1 MNDEEK
7 VLQDII
13 IKIKERIE
21 EINENL
27 DEGAR
32 EIEKM
37 HDYYWENYTEM
48 DEFGYES
55 FDNQQALLNQVNSN
69 QEQLR
74 LQKRLKKMQDS
85 PYFGRVDF
93 RFDDEDEPD
102 RYYIGIG
109 NFSQKAGS
117 IPLIYDWRA
126 PVCSLFY
133 DYDKGRA
140 QYEAPGGLM
149 TGEITSKWQCKIR
162 GGKLLYAFESDVKID
177 DEVLLQELGQNGD
190 VKLKSIVCTIQ
201 REQNVIIRNQ
211 KDRILVIQG
220 VAGSGK
226 TSVALHRI
234 AYILYHNRKTI
245 KASNILILSPNG
257 AFADYI
263 SHILPELGEENIME
277 MSFDVFAF
285 RELRD
290 TICDC
295 EERFDHIERLLQ
307 GNEEKTWKYKQSR
320 GFMEKLNG
328 YVLMLE
334 DSLMN
339 FKDIKRYGIE
349 KPARDIRE
357 LFYDRFPD
365 IPLLKRMDVV
375 MDYIVDES
383 ETLRGKDFEEE
394 EKNNIRETFLKMYK
408 TMDLYEIYNG
418 FLLEEN
424 LPQLPKVLPEQRTLP
439 YEDLYPLLYLRY
451 QLYGRSRRHENIRH
465 LVIDEMQ
472 DYSYL
477 QYVILEQLFH
487 CKMTILGDK
496 AQTIG
501 DVAQDVT
508 VFLPR
513 ILGRDLKIVT
523 LNKSYR
529 STVEIAGYAR
539 SVLGDDKMDLFERHG
554 MPVQQ
559 RDMESREQALD
570 YVAANLKLDGAEKIY
585 ETAAVITRTAG
596 EAEFAY
602 KYLQRQVDERILSYI
617 DKNSRHFKCGLV
629 VTTFY
634 CAKGLEFDQV
644 FALQCGREKRAVYRQ
659 ADYITAT
666 RALHELHVLHVS
678 NVPNY
683 ED

>member
-1 MNDEEK
+1 MNSEEK
-7 VLQDII
+7 VLQDVIL
-13 IKIKERIE
+13 KIKERIQ
-21 EINENL
+21 EIDGNL
-27 DEGAR
+27 DEGTR
-32 EIEKM
+32 EIERM
-37 HDYYWENYTEM
+37 NDYYWENYTEM
-48 DEFGYES
+48 DEFGYEN
-55 FDNQQALLNQVNSN
+55 FDNQQALLNQVHSN
-69 QEQLR
+69 QEQLLLKQR
-74 LQKRLKKMQDS
+74 LIKMEDS
-85 PYFGRVDF
+85 PYFGWVDF

-109 NFSQKAGS
+109 NFSEQAGS

-133 DYDKGRA
+133 DYDKGKA

-149 TGEITSKWQCKIR
+149 TGEITSRWQCKIR
-162 GGKLLYAFESDVKID
+162 GGKLVYAFESDVKID
-177 DEVLLQELGQNGD
+177 DEVLGRELGQSGD
-190 VKLKSIVCTIQ
+190 VKLKNIVCTIQ
-201 REQNVIIRNQ
+201 KEQNVIIRNQ

-234 AYILYHNRKTI
+234 AYILYHNRSTI
-245 KASNILILSPNG
+245 KASNILILSPSG

-290 TICDC
+290 TISDC
-295 EERFDHIERLLQ
+295 EERFDQIEKMLQ
-307 GNEEKTWKYKQSR
+307 GDGQETWKYKQSR
-320 GFMEKLNG
+320 RFMENMNG

-339 FKDIKRYGIE
+339 FKDVRKYGIE
-349 KPARDIRE
+349 KKAGEIRT
-357 LFYDRFPD
+357 LFYDKFPD
-365 IPLLKRMDVV
+365 IPLLRRMDVV
-375 MDYIVDES
+375 TDYIVDEC
-383 ETLRGKDFEEE
+383 ETLMGKDFDEE
-394 EKNNIRETFLKMYK
+394 EKNNIRGVFLGMYR

-418 FLLEEN
+418 FLREEN
-424 LPQLPKVLPEQRTLP
+424 LPLLPRLPQEERRLP
-439 YEDLYPLLYLRY
+439 YEDLYPMLYLRY
-451 QLYGRSRRHENIRH
+451 QLYGRSRRHDNIRH

-477 QYVILEQLFH
+477 QYVILELLFH

-501 DVAQDVT
+501 EEAQDVT
-508 VFLPR
+508 LFLPGIFGKDLR
-513 ILGRDLKIVT
+513 IIT

-529 STVEIAGYAR
+529 NTMEIAAYAR
-539 SVLGDDKMDLFERHG
+539 SVFGDTDAEIFDRHG
-554 MPVQQ
+554 EPVQQ
-559 RDMESREQALD
+559 RDMENMEEALD
-570 YVAANLKLDGAEKIY
+570 YVVAHVKLGGEEKMY

-596 EAEFAY
+596 EAAHAY
-602 KYLQRQVDERILSYI
+602 EYL
-617 DKNSRHFKCGLV
+617 SRHFDENILSCLDKDSRYFKKGLV

-644 FALQCGREKRAVYRQ
+644 FALRRGKGKRAVCRQ

-666 RALHELHVLHVS
+666 RALHELHVLS
-678 NVPNY
+678 Y
-683 ED
+683 EV